1 MRKKHMRRPKF
12 LPWWKKGYREDI
24 GRGRH
29 RRYSLENTFA
39 VDLSSMQAFR
49 ALRAKL
55 ARDYL
60 MFFRNLEKAYP
71 TGELGEETKAASKL
85 VIATLRLV
93 DRSIAFEVLQKE
105 DVEDI
110 IANVDVLN
118 AQRDFFVR
126 RAEESQP
133 LKEEI
138 EKTEE
143 ETGISP
149 ESLNIT
155 KEMIH
160 RGARIE
166 RKRARRRAV
175 PLARRMSR
183 TFGLGA
189 ELGKGLGVAAL
200 GPFYPI
206 AEMLGGPLREIFGL
220 GKGMLRRKE
229 ERGLRKLLRPQ
240 ALGYEGRGAR
250 PRALG
255 YPEEGLRRGARLREV
270 LPSIFPLAPGIR
282 RVTEPLWQFFDK
294 EAYRAKW
301 TKELLQRIKELGRVQ
316 KEKGGGGLLDNLA
329 IGIKGALAAIG
340 ITTIA
345 GGLAIGALTV
355 GTAVITTLIAKEFA
369 KELGGLINDFKNWA
383 KEDKERVKRLEELP
397 VISPVT
403 GKPYSAAS
411 RRRKA
416 ELIAEAKQPQWL
428 KTLRSFFPR
437 AFPTPGVSAPPPEI
451 IPPSEKMERI
461 GPRGLTRAAA
471 GVWGP
476 ALFPQHS
483 TLGAFSGM
491 DKQIEK
497 LSKAM
502 DNLSNQ
508 MGPRRTQP
516 SIKEPGLGDPFD
528 SADALLSEY
537 TAGRLTLEE
546 R

>member
-1 MRKKHMRRPKF
+1 MRRRKF
-12 LPWWKKGYREDI
+12 LPWWKERYREDI

-29 RRYSLENTFA
+29 RRYPLENIFA

-60 MFFRNLEKAYP
+60 IFFRNLEKAYP

-85 VIATLRLV
+85 VVSTLRLV
-93 DRSIAFEVLQKE
+93 DRSIASGVPQKE

-155 KEMIH
+155 KEMIR
-160 RGARIE
+160 RGVRIE
-166 RKRARRRAV
+166 KRRARRRAV
-175 PLARRMSR
+175 PFARRMPR

-220 GKGMLRRKE
+220 GRGMLRRRE
-229 ERGLRKLLRPQ
+229 ERGLEKLLRPT
-240 ALGYEGRGAR
+240 
-250 PRALG
+250 ALG
-255 YPEEGLRRGARLREV
+255 YPGEGLRRGAGFGALGV
-270 LPSIFPLAPGIR
+270 STPGVPGISGGSVFGAFR
-282 RVTEPLWQFFDK
+282 LFFDK
-294 EAYRAKW
+294 EAYRTKW
-301 TKELLQRIKELGRVQ
+301 TKELLQRIKELGRPRERKEGLVGGIAERLGLPAVGAALGALLPAIAGAAAGAIPVWLIEKAYAKYTESVAKAYESLEGLVDATSMWTKYAAEMRTQ
-316 KEKGGGGLLDNLA
+316 LVKDIKESMKFAGPLMGEIQAREKGELQVPLENLRRDPFATPGL
-329 IGIKGALAAIG
+329 
-340 ITTIA
+340 
-345 GGLAIGALTV
+345 
-355 GTAVITTLIAKEFA
+355 E
-369 KELGGLINDFKNWA
+369 E
-383 KEDKERVKRLEELP
+383 VKR
-397 VISPVT
+397 IQR
-403 GKPYSAAS
+403 GA
-411 RRRKA
+411 
-416 ELIAEAKQPQWL
+416 
-428 KTLRSFFPR
+428 
-437 AFPTPGVSAPPPEI
+437 PEI
-451 IPPSEKMERI
+451 MVPLEKMEKV
-461 GPRGLTRAAA
+461 GLRGLTRAGA
-471 GVWGP
+471 GAWGP

-483 TLGAFSGM
+483 TLGASSGM

-497 LSKAM
+497 LLKAM

-508 MGPRRTQP
+508 MGPRRTQS

-537 TAGRLTLEE
+537 TSGRLTLEE

>member
-1 MRKKHMRRPKF
+1 MRKKYMRRRKF
-12 LPWWKKGYREDI
+12 LPWWKERYREDI

-29 RRYSLENTFA
+29 RRYPLKSIFG
-39 VDLSSMQAFR
+39 VDLSSMQAFS

-60 MFFRNLEKAYP
+60 IFFRNLEKAYSA
-71 TGELGEETKAASKL
+71 GELGEEAKAASKL
-85 VIATLRLV
+85 VVSTLHLV
-93 DRSIAFEVLQKE
+93 DRSIASGVPQKE

-118 AQRDFFVR
+118 AQRDFFVQ
-126 RAEESQP
+126 RAEEDRD
-133 LKEEI
+133 LKERI
-138 EKTEE
+138 EQTEE
-143 ETGISP
+143 ETGVSP
-149 ESLNIT
+149 EALGIT
-155 KEMIH
+155 EKAIR

-166 RKRARRRAV
+166 RKRARRGALPR
-175 PLARRMSR
+175 ARRMPR
-183 TFGLGA
+183 TRELGA

-206 AEMLGGPLREIFGL
+206 AEMLSGPLQDIFGL
-220 GKGMLRRKE
+220 GRGMLRRRE
-229 ERGLRKLLRPQ
+229 ERRLRESFRPTGYPEKRGMR
-240 ALGYEGRGAR
+240 LGEIL
-250 PRALG
+250 PKVFG
-255 YPEEGLRRGARLREV
+255 YPEE
-270 LPSIFPLAPGIR
+270 R
-282 RVTEPLWQFFDK
+282 RVGPKVFGYPEERRVGPQAEPLWQFFNK

-301 TKELLQRIKELGRVQ
+301 TKELLQRIKEMGRARR
-316 KEKGGGGLLDNLA
+316 EEGGLLGNLA
-329 IGIKGALAAIG
+329 MGIKGALAAIG

-369 KELGGLINDFKNWA
+369 KELGGLIDDFKNWA
-383 KEDKERVKRLEELP
+383 KEDKERVRRLEELP
-397 VISPVT
+397 VRSPVT
-403 GKPYSAAS
+403 GKLYSAAS
-411 RRRKA
+411 RRRTA
-416 ELIAEAKQPQWL
+416 ELIAESKQPQWL

-437 AFPTPGVSAPPPEI
+437 AFPTPGVPAPLPEI
-451 IPPSEKMERI
+451 IPPSEEMGGI

-483 TLGAFSGM
+483 TLGASSGM

-497 LSKAM
+497 LSKAV
-502 DNLSNQ
+502 DNLSGQ
-508 MGPRRTQP
+508 IGPRRIQP

-537 TAGRLTLEE
+537 TSGRLTLEE